1 MEPVDIKSNTYIYSK
16 KENYNKNTKFK
27 IGDIVRISK
36 YKNIFEKVVNKIGLK
51 KLLWLKCLKSLSR
64 GHILFML
71 LVTKKLLQLFSKNNC
86 KKGPKRI

>member
-36 YKNIFEKVVNKIGLK
+36 YKNIFEKVVIKIGLK
-51 KLLWLKCLKSLSR
+51 KLL
-64 GHILFML
+64 
-71 LVTKKLLQLFSKNNC
+71 
-86 KKGPKRI
+86 